1 MKDVGRKKEDMKEK
15 MEKGVQQVKEAVGSV

>member
-15 MEKGVQQVKEAVGSV
+15 MEKSVQQVKEAVGSV